1 VRYTNRSKSTTI
13 AVSAALALCSLP
25 GWSAGFAVQ
34 ETSASGLGNAYA
46 GGAAAAAD
54 ASTVWTNP
62 AGMSRLGSAQMVGA
76 LNVVM
81 PSLRFSNG
89 ASQPAALQPLG
100 GDGGGAADTSWIPN
114 LYLTWPLNPQWTLGL
129 GVNAPFGAVSDYDEG
144 WIGRFQGLKTDI
156 KTINVNPAVSW
167 KPMDNLALGFG
178 LNVQR
183 IEATFT
189 SNSNYAGAYMTAAQ
203 ASGLFTPA
211 ELGQLAAATAGLQT
225 NTTLSGSD
233 YGWGWNLGVLFDL
246 TPTQRIG
253 AQYRSA
259 IDYKVSGNVSFANPT
274 LPALP
279 SGLAAR
285 AGAVAAGL
293 NGSVLSNSGIGSD
306 IKLPEIFN
314 VSYFGSFN
322 GRWELMA
329 DLQYTGWSSI
339 QDLVFVRSDGSPL
352 QSTVENFR
360 STWRVAVG
368 GNYRLDEKWLLRAGV
383 AWDQSPVRDGLRTV
397 RLPDADRTWLAGG
410 ARYMIN
416 PKLWMDFGAAYV
428 WVAGSTINEI
438 GSSNLGQPPSQAA
451 SGLVNGSFNAHSVIV
466 SGQLTWAF

>member
-1 VRYTNRSKSTTI
+1 MRLNNPFQLSHL
-13 AVSAALALCSLP
+13 AAAALALCSLP
-25 GWSAGFAVQ
+25 AWSAGFAVQ

-54 ASTVWTNP
+54 ASTVWGNP
-62 AGMSRLGSAQMVGA
+62 AGMSRLGSAQVVGA

-89 ASQPAALQPLG
+89 ASQPAAFQPLG
-100 GDGGGAADTSWIPN
+100 GDGGNAADTSWIPN
-114 LYLTWPLNPQWTLGL
+114 LYLTWPLDPQWTLGV
-129 GVNAPFGAVSDYDEG
+129 GVNAPFGAVSDYDAG

-167 KPMDNLALGFG
+167 KPMDNLALGLG

-183 IEATFT
+183 IDATFT
-189 SNSNYAGAYMTAAQ
+189 SNSNYAGAYMAAAQ
-203 ASGLFTPA
+203 RSGLFTPT
-211 ELGQLAAATAGLQT
+211 ELGQLALATTGLQT
-225 NTTLSGSD
+225 NTTLSGDD
-233 YGWGWNLGVLFDL
+233 YGWGWNIGVLFDL

-253 AQYRSA
+253 AHYRSA
-259 IDYKVSGNVSFANPT
+259 IDYKVSGSVTFANPT

-279 SGLAAR
+279 ADIAAR

-293 NGSVLSNSGIGSD
+293 NGALSNSGVNSD
-306 IKLPEIFN
+306 IKLPEIVN
-314 VSYFGSFN
+314 LSYFGSFDD
-322 GRWELMA
+322 RWELMA

-352 QSTVENFR
+352 QSTAENFR
-360 STWRVAVG
+360 NTWRVAVG
-368 GNYRLDEKWLLRAGV
+368 GNYRLDDKWLLRAGV
-383 AWDQSPVRDGLRTV
+383 AWDQTPVRDGFRTV
-397 RLPDADRTWLAGG
+397 RLPDGDRTWLAGG
-410 ARYMIN
+410 ARYMLEKN
-416 PKLWMDFGAAYV
+416 LWLDFGAAYV

-451 SGLVNGSFNAHSVIV
+451 SGLVNGSYSAHSVIL